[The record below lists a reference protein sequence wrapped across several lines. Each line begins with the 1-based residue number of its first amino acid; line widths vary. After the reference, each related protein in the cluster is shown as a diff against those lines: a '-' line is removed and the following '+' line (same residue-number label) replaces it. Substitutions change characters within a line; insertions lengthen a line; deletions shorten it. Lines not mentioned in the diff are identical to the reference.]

1 MCPEAMTKPLELRA
15 SLAEQLES
23 LTALD
28 QQILDLLE
36 NEEEIE
42 GETFLKEMEKS
53 GKLRV
58 KIKARLIEIDQLVK
72 PEVAHSTTSPTIM
85 IIHSSTNDESILGP
99 TQKSMKVKL
108 PKLRPKRLLGKVHEW
123 LGLL

>member
-36 NEEEIE
+36 TEEEIE

-53 GKLRV
+53 GELRV

-108 PKLRPKRLLGKVHEW
+108 PKLRPKRFLGKVHEW